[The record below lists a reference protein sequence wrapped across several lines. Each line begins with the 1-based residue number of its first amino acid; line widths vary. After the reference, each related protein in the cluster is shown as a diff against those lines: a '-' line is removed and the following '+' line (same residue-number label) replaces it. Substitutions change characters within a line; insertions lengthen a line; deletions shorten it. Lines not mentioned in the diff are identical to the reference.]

1 MAPSARMVKLVDTW
15 DLKSLARKGMRV
27 RIPLRVPANTSSYA
41 MVPANAPKMVCHHGT
56 PVTHSHSARHNTLQ
70 KLTDYRHNIANIF

>member
-1 MAPSARMVKLVDTW
+1 
-15 DLKSLARKGMRV
+15 
-27 RIPLRVPANTSSYA
+27 